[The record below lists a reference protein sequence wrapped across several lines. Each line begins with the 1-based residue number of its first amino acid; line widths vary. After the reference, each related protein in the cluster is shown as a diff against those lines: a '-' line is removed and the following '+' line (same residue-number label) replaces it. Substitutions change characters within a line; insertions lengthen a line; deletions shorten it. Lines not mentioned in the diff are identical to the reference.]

1 MYGRLRNQVVSFV
14 DGKLFTH
21 ANGVGYNNFYGV
33 QYSSLIRYILNNDY
47 PKVKVPLSLW
57 YRGLGVWGA
66 YMRNLPT
73 ASYPWGQETQMTPA
87 HFLLEE
93 DGYYAPVMKNKLDPR
108 YPSTDQAW
116 VNGEDIRGDAT
127 EIELYNDQNTQARL
141 DSSKTIYLYS
151 ENS

>member
-1 MYGRLRNQVVSFV
+1 
-14 DGKLFTH
+14 
-21 ANGVGYNNFYGV
+21 
-33 QYSSLIRYILNNDY
+33 
-47 PKVKVPLSLW
+47 
-57 YRGLGVWGA
+57 
-66 YMRNLPT
+66 
-73 ASYPWGQETQMTPA
+73 
-87 HFLLEE
+87 
-93 DGYYAPVMKNKLDPR
+93 MKNKLDPR